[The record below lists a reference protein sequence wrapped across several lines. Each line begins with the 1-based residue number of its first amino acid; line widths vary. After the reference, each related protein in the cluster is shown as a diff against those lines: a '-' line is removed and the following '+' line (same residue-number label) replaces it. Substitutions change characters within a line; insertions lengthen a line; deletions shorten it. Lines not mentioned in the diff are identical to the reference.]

1 MTGAAWRDMTGR
13 MLTNATRESSGRPA
27 DNSRP
32 RIAATEEGGVL
43 RCALSGAWTT
53 RTVHLVDAEM
63 RKIEGR
69 TGYSSMVLDLSEVEK
84 LDTAGAWLID
94 RLMTAGAATGVEA
107 TIRGQSEAGAV
118 LLDAVSDASHKEH
131 DVSQEQ
137 RPNIIIRG
145 LEGLGRAV
153 YAGRDDVIAS
163 LGILGATIRGGQ
175 MKLGRGHSVNPA
187 AIFNQMDRMGVGA
200 IPVVVLMSAIVG
212 AIVAQQGA
220 LQLRYFGADIFVVDL
235 VGILVL
241 RELGVLM
248 TAIMIAGR
256 SGSAITAEIGSMKM
270 REEVD
275 ALTVIGLNPVGVLVF
290 PRLVALVIALPC
302 LAVAA
307 NFAALGGAILVS
319 WFYSDITPAA
329 FIDRLRYAID
339 LSTIAVGLIKAPFMA
354 MVIGVIASVE
364 GLKVGGSAESLGR
377 RVTASV
383 VKAIF
388 VVIILDGLFAIFFAA
403 IDF

>member
-1 MTGAAWRDMTGR
+1 
-13 MLTNATRESSGRPA
+13 MLTNATRESSGAPA

-32 RIAATEEGGVL
+32 RIAETEEDGVL
-43 RCALSGAWTT
+43 HCVLSGAWTT

-63 RKIEGR
+63 RKIERKTQRGPV
-69 TGYSSMVLDLSEVEK
+69 VLDLSKVER

-94 RLMTAGAATGVEA
+94 RLMTSLTENGVE
-107 TIRGQSEAGAV
+107 TTVRGQGEAGSV
-118 LLDAVSDASHKEH
+118 LLEAVGEASRA
-131 DVSQEQ
+131 EQ
-137 RPNIIIRG
+137 LQPPRQPNIVIRA
-145 LEGLGRAV
+145 LELLGRAV
-153 YAGRDDVIAS
+153 YAGRDDFIAS
-163 LGILGATIRGGQ
+163 MGILGATIRGGQ

-187 AIFNQMDRMGVGA
+187 AIFNQIDRMGVGA

-302 LAVAA
+302 LTVAA

-319 WFYSDITPAA
+319 WFYSDIPPAA

-339 LSTIAVGLIKAPFMA
+339 LSTIAVGFIKAPFMA

-383 VKAIF
+383 VKSIF